1 MEYFSRTPLRV
12 SLAGGGTDVP
22 PYADEFDSTVINF
35 TLNLYV
41 RGYLIETKT
50 SSKNPKI
57 TIVINDG
64 KFENLF
70 IESLKKYLNM
80 NYGKLIN
87 KDIEINIQTPVMPG
101 SGLGASSAI
110 IVSTISLLMRYT
122 GIFITKKKLMKTAH
136 DCEREFIGIKGG
148 YQDHCSAVYG
158 GLRIYQKKAYGEV
171 SQIKNKRVKV
181 SKSFIHEIESS
192 FILIDLNISR
202 AGEYIIEDQQKNI
215 NTGDT
220 TAIRATELQGK
231 IAKSMLTALRNE
243 SIDTVAELVKEAWKA
258 KKNFSSL
265 ITTPKIDEVA
275 KTFLESGVKAVK
287 LTGAGGGGFMLVISS
302 KHQHHKVLEL
312 AKTLNLPTIQI
323 VMSNKGCETWKSSL
337 IKK

>member
-1 MEYFSRTPLRV
+1 
-12 SLAGGGTDVP
+12 
-22 PYADEFDSTVINF
+22 
-35 TLNLYV
+35 
-41 RGYLIETKT
+41 
-50 SSKNPKI
+50 
-57 TIVINDG
+57 
-64 KFENLF
+64 
-70 IESLKKYLNM
+70 
-80 NYGKLIN
+80 
-87 KDIEINIQTPVMPG
+87 
-101 SGLGASSAI
+101 
-110 IVSTISLLMRYT
+110 
-122 GIFITKKKLMKTAH
+122 
-136 DCEREFIGIKGG
+136 
-148 YQDHCSAVYG
+148 VYG
-158 GLRIYQKKAYGEV
+158 GLRIYQKKAYEEV

-312 AKTLNLPTIQI
+312 AKKLNLPTI
-323 VMSNKGCETWKSSL
+323 L
-337 IKK
+337 IKAVKHGNHLLSKNK